1 VQAFWDVVEKHKLLS
16 GLGTALIL
24 AVFGLLISTLA
35 SKRPS
40 KPTPTVPLTTTVTRT
55 VTVPAQSSNG
65 QTASGNGRTAP
76 NSPAGLGWLSE
87 ISNPSNSNFGE
98 ILNRPVTVGGKTY
111 AHTVQL
117 VHPNSECTSV
127 SAPSTVS
134 FPVPSDAM
142 YLSGMFGWAGESSGD
157 SVELIVYA
165 ESPTGKVLWS
175 QPFSNSGL
183 PLISKRFDNIAG
195 VHEVIFEL
203 VGQQCDSGT
212 FVLAEA
218 QFTS

>member
-1 VQAFWDVVEKHKLLS
+1 VQAFWDFVEKHKLLS

-40 KPTPTVPLTTTVTRT
+40 KPTPTVPLITTVIRT
-55 VTVPAQSSNG
+55 VTVSAQ
-65 QTASGNGRTAP
+65 SGNGQTAP
-76 NSPAGLGWLSE
+76 NSPAGLGWLSD
-87 ISNPSNSNFGE
+87 ISDPSNSNFGE
-98 ILNRPVTVGGKTY
+98 VLSRPMTVGGKTY

-117 VHPNSECTSV
+117 VHPNSECTSA

-134 FPVPSDAM
+134 FPVPSDAT
-142 YLSGMFGWAGESSGD
+142 YLSGLFGWAGESSGD
-157 SVELIVYA
+157 SAELIVYA
-165 ESPTGKVLWS
+165 ESPTGKVLWN

-212 FVLAEA
+212 FVLAEG